1 MKTKFYIG
9 TLLAIAIHVM
19 VKSQTPSNQVFEK
32 DEKFVL
38 GYSYYTALEK
48 KDFSKIQD
56 PNELLIKSEKLMA
69 LAKKIK
75 TEAKSKTGAEQ
86 EMMLDEAKTLENE
99 AEICKIAA
107 AEIKASYNKDE
118 FMAFKNYFISYLDTC
133 DASYNTAYEA
143 KQIYFTAVRCFR
155 IAKEM
160 REEAYAQPVKL
171 AIIGGLLNAEEKEMV
186 AIIKMNEAIKTLKRG
201 VTLMIV
207 KR

>member
-69 LAKKIK
+69 LANKIK